1 MSTKATRP
9 APNPIDVHVGA
20 SIRLRRRDL
29 KISQTQLAKALGL
42 TFQQVQKYE
51 RGDNRVSASKLY
63 DIASALKVGVDCFFE
78 GLPEPTLPDEATAQ
92 AARREPVTDFLH
104 TAEGQALASQFL
116 KISRPRVRRHVL
128 DLVRALAHDEPPDQ

>member
-1 MSTKATRP
+1 MLVSQ
-9 APNPIDVHVGA
+9 G
-20 SIRLRRRDL
+20 SIGCGG
-29 KISQTQLAKALGL
+29 KVLALAACDC
-42 TFQQVQKYE
+42 V
-51 RGDNRVSASKLY
+51 VV
-63 DIASALKVGVDCFFE
+63 ASALKVGVDCFFE